1 MGIISSSVV
10 STAWEVGKTAVVA
23 TCLAVV
29 FKIVVL
35 ISLLLNGKMGVVSS
49 EIDVFWTVPEPVEV
63 PVLVSG
69 GI

>member
-1 MGIISSSVV
+1 MV
-10 STAWEVGKTAVVA
+10 SAALGVDITAVVA

-35 ISLLLNGKMGVVSS
+35 ISLLLNGKRGVVSS
-49 EIDVFWTVPEPVEV
+49 ERAVFWTVTEPVPAPVEVLEV
-63 PVLVSG
+63 PVLVSA